1 MIQISEIQQNLRD
14 IKFSKGEADTQAMNL
29 VVDRLRE
36 LERPRNFVPFLFQWF
51 ENNSHFDL
59 GSPGPFVHFIE
70 EELDYFDLLVSSV
83 MRKPMTTTVWMINRI
98 ANSKSNYEELE
109 NWVNLLRVAAN
120 HLLADQ
126 DTIDSALDFI
136 KHQESREKL

>member
-1 MIQISEIQQNLRD
+1 
-14 IKFSKGEADTQAMNL
+14 
-29 VVDRLRE
+29 
-36 LERPRNFVPFLFQWF
+36 
-51 ENNSHFDL
+51 
-59 GSPGPFVHFIE
+59 
-70 EELDYFDLLVSSV
+70 

-98 ANSKSNYEELE
+98 ANSKTNYDELE
-109 NWVNLLRVAAN
+109 NWVNLLRVASN